1 MKSFMF
7 VRVLN
12 QFFGKFRP
20 VMTLPMVLSVPF
32 VVQTFTAV
40 ALVGYFSYRHGQIA
54 VNNLASQLQD
64 NISDRIDQKL
74 DTYLAIPQQVN
85 KINLQ
90 AIELGMLSLQDFQKT
105 GNYFWHQQQVFNLGY
120 VNFGNPQ
127 GEFIGAGYEKGNVR
141 ISEKRL
147 GKPYTIY
154 AVDSKGNRTNVVET
168 KPQAFPNDAAW
179 YDEAVLKGKLIWS
192 EIYNW
197 QDSPDVMAISSSYP
211 IYNQNK
217 QLLGVIGVDLI
228 LSEISSFLRNIKV
241 SESGRTF
248 IIERNGML
256 VASSVNESP
265 YTIKDGEAKRIAA
278 SQLVNPL
285 AKATIN
291 QLIKSFGNINQIK
304 FATSVNFEI
313 NGKKHFAKVTPW
325 QDKYGL
331 NWLILV
337 VVPESDFMAEIDAS
351 RRKTALL
358 CLLTLVL
365 TSSLGILTAR
375 WIYQPIRRLSNA
387 AKSLA
392 EKAGA
397 ADFDVQK
404 FELNL
409 EAYRI
414 QEMSILAQLFNQMAQ
429 KIYYAFNALEGINS
443 ELENRVNERTAE
455 LKATQNELLALFEAM
470 TELII
475 VLDISGKY
483 LKIVQTQPQFLY
495 KPADELIGRTLHEV
509 FPPSEA
515 DFFLEHVQKSLK
527 EQTSINIEY
536 SLTIANKQTWFS
548 ATISPIDTQSII
560 FVARDITQVKKTEL
574 VLQEALVT
582 AKSASQAK
590 GEFLS
595 KISHELRTP
604 LNIILGFTQVIL
616 RDQNLTEENYINIQT
631 IHRSGNHLLQLIND
645 VLSMSK
651 IEAGQIT
658 LKEKIFRFDNFIQ
671 TIYEMLEYK
680 AKSKGLDLIIEI
692 GEELPQYIQVDEIK
706 LRQILIN
713 LLGNAIKFTEVGRV
727 ILRICG
733 DENSD
738 LDDDNSNQ
746 TNEELLPKNKSELY
760 GLSFEVEDTGIGIS
774 SEEIDNLF
782 TPFIQTKSGRDAMEG
797 TGLGLAISQKFVQA
811 MGGNINI
818 KSTYKE
824 GSIFAFKIPVKLPK
838 IQPQQLLQKEFPE
851 IIGLELNQP
860 KYRILVVDDMIENR
874 DFLRKMLEYIGFE
887 IHTVANGKEAIAAW
901 EKWQPHLICMDMLMP
916 IMDGYAA
923 TRTIKARVAE
933 ISKKHLEINELPP
946 AFPIIIALTAS
957 AFEEERDAIFAA
969 GCDDLIY
976 KPFPETLL
984 LEKISHHLGVRY
996 LYQQHQHQFE
1006 ALQIAMLHVE
1016 LTRDDLQIMSEDWR
1030 FKLAEASKKL
1040 DDTCILELIQEIP
1053 ATETKLITALK
1064 DLVDNFRL
1072 DIILELA
1079 NKF

>member
-1 MKSFMF
+1 MF
-7 VRVLN
+7 VRAIDR
-12 QFFGKFRP
+12 FFDRFKS

-54 VNNLASQLQD
+54 VNNLVSQLQD
-64 NISDRIDQKL
+64 DISDRIYQKL

-85 KINLQ
+85 QINLQ
-90 AIELGMLSLQDFQKT
+90 AIKLGMLSLQDFQKT
-105 GNYFWHQQQVFNLGY
+105 GNYFWYQQQVFNLGY
-120 VNFGNPQ
+120 INFGNSQ
-127 GEFIGAGYEKGNVR
+127 GEFIGAGYEKGCVR

-168 KPQAFPNDAAW
+168 KPKAFPNDAAW
-179 YDEAVLKGKLIWS
+179 YNEAVLKNKQIWS

-211 IYNQNK
+211 VYNQNK

-241 SESGRTF
+241 SESGGTF

-256 VASSVNESP
+256 VASSLNESP
-265 YTIKDGEAKRIAA
+265 YVIEAGEAKRITMN
-278 SQLVNPL
+278 QLANPL
-285 AKATIN
+285 AKATTN
-291 QLIKSFGNINQIK
+291 KLIKDFGSINQIK
-304 FATSVNFEI
+304 FPTSINFEI
-313 NGKKHFAKVTPW
+313 DRKKYFAKVNPW
-325 QDKYGL
+325 EDNYGL

-337 VVPESDFMAEIDAS
+337 VVPESDFMAEIYAS
-351 RRKTALL
+351 KRTTVLL
-358 CLLTLVL
+358 SLLTLVFA
-365 TSSLGILTAR
+365 SSLGVLTAC
-375 WIYQPIRRLSNA
+375 WISQPIMRLSDA

-392 EKAGA
+392 KKAGA
-397 ADFDVQK
+397 ADFDGQVL
-404 FELNL
+404 ELNL
-409 EAYRI
+409 EVYRI

-429 KIYYAFNALEGINS
+429 KIYHAFNALEGINS
-443 ELENRVNERTAE
+443 ELENRVTERTVE
-455 LKATQNELLALFEAM
+455 LKATQNELLALFQAM
-470 TELII
+470 TELIL

-495 KPADELIGRTLHEV
+495 KPADELIGYTLHEV
-509 FPPSEA
+509 FSKSEA

-527 EQTSINIEY
+527 EQTSVSIEY

-548 ATISPIDTQSII
+548 AIISPIDTQSII
-560 FVARDITQVKKTEL
+560 FVARDITQVKQTEL
-574 VLQEALVT
+574 VLQEALVA

-604 LNIILGFTQVIL
+604 LNIILGFTQVML
-616 RDQNLTEENYINIQT
+616 RDQNLTEENYINVQT

-658 LKEKIFRFDNFIQ
+658 LKEKIFSLDNFIK

-680 AKSKGLDLIIEI
+680 AKSKGLDLIIET
-692 GEELPQYIQVDEIK
+692 GENLPQYVQADESK

-727 ILRICG
+727 ILRIYG

-738 LDDDNSNQ
+738 LDDGNTNQ
-746 TNEELLPKNKSELY
+746 TNEELLQQNKLY
-760 GLSFEVEDTGIGIS
+760 FEIEDTGIGIS
-774 SEEIDNLF
+774 AEEIDNLF

-797 TGLGLAISQKFVQA
+797 TGLGLAISQNFVQA
-811 MGGNINI
+811 MGGNINV

-824 GSIFAFKIPVKLPK
+824 GSIFAFKIPVKFPK
-838 IQPQQLLQKEFPE
+838 MQPQQLLKKEFPE

-860 KYRILVVDDMIENR
+860 KYRILVVDDIVENR
-874 DFLRKMLEYIGFE
+874 DFLTKILEYIGFE
-887 IHTVANGKEAIAAW
+887 VRTIANGKEAIAVW
-901 EKWQPHLICMDMLMP
+901 ETWQPHLICMDMLMP
-916 IMDGYAA
+916 IMDGYEA

-933 ISKKHLEINELPP
+933 IRKKHLEINELPP
-946 AFPIIIALTAS
+946 SSDIVIIALTAS

-976 KPFPETLL
+976 KPFPERLL

-996 LYQQHQHQFE
+996 IYQQQQHQFE
-1006 ALQIAMLHVE
+1006 ALQIAMHHLE
-1016 LTRDDLQIMSEDWR
+1016 LTSDDLQIMSEDWR

-1040 DDTCILELIQEIP
+1040 DDICILELIQEIP
-1053 ATETKLITALK
+1053 ATETKLITGLK
-1064 DLVDNFRL
+1064 HLVDNFRL

-1079 NKF
+1079 NKS

>member
-1 MKSFMF
+1 MF
-7 VRVLN
+7 IRAIDR
-12 QFFGKFRP
+12 FFGRFKS

-32 VVQTFTAV
+32 VLQTFTAV

-54 VNNLASQLQD
+54 VNNLVSQLQD
-64 NISDRIDQKL
+64 DISDRIYQKL

-85 KINLQ
+85 QINLQ
-90 AIELGMLSLQDFQKT
+90 AIKLGMLNLQDFQKT

-120 VNFGNPQ
+120 INFGNLQ
-127 GEFIGAGYEKGNVR
+127 GEFIGAGYEKGYVR
-141 ISEKRL
+141 ISEKVV

-154 AVDSKGNRTNVVET
+154 AVDKNGNRTNVVET

-179 YDEAVLKGKLIWS
+179 YDEAVLKGKSIWS

-228 LSEISSFLRNIKV
+228 LSEISIFLRNIKV

-248 IIERNGML
+248 IIERNEML

-278 SQLVNPL
+278 SQLGNPL

-304 FATSVNFEI
+304 FTTSVNFEI

-331 NWLILV
+331 DWLILV
-337 VVPESDFMAEIDAS
+337 VVPESDFMAEINAS
-351 RRKTALL
+351 KQKTALL

-375 WIYQPIRRLSNA
+375 WIAQPIRRLSYA

-392 EKAGA
+392 KKAGT
-397 ADFDVQK
+397 ADFDGQVL
-404 FELNL
+404 ELNL
-409 EAYRI
+409 EVYRI
-414 QEMSILAQLFNQMAQ
+414 QEMSTLAQLFNQMAQ
-429 KIYYAFNALEGINS
+429 KIYHTFNALEGINS
-443 ELENRVNERTAE
+443 ELENRVTERTVE
-455 LKATQNELLALFEAM
+455 LKATQNELLALFQAM

-475 VLDISGKY
+475 VLDRSGKY
-483 LKIVQTQPQFLY
+483 LKVVQTQPQFLY
-495 KPADELIGRTLHEV
+495 KPADELIGHSLHEV
-509 FPPSEA
+509 FSKSEA
-515 DFFLEHVQKSLK
+515 DFFLEHVQNSLK

-536 SLTIANKQTWFS
+536 SLIIADKQTWFS
-548 ATISPIDTQSII
+548 ATISPIDTQSVI
-560 FVARDITQVKKTEL
+560 FVARDITQAKHTEL
-574 VLQEALVT
+574 VLQEALVA

-616 RDQNLTEENYINIQT
+616 RDKNLTEENYLNVQT

-651 IEAGQIT
+651 IESGQIT
-658 LKEKIFRFDNFIQ
+658 LKEKIFNLDNFIKI
-671 TIYEMLEYK
+671 IYEMLEYK
-680 AKSKGLDLIIEI
+680 AKSKGLDLIIET
-692 GEELPQYIQVDEIK
+692 GEILPQYIQADESK

-713 LLGNAIKFTEVGRV
+713 LLGNAIKFTENGRI

-733 DENSD
+733 NYYSQLNDGNT
-738 LDDDNSNQ
+738 NQ
-746 TNEELLPKNKSELY
+746 TNEELLPKDKSQLC
-760 GLSFEVEDTGIGIS
+760 GLSFEIEDTGIGIS
-774 SEEIDNLF
+774 AEEIDNLF

-797 TGLGLAISQKFVQA
+797 TGLGLAISQNFVQA
-811 MGGNINI
+811 MGGNINV
-818 KSTYKE
+818 KSTYKQ
-824 GSIFAFKIPVKLPK
+824 GSIFSFKIPVKFPK
-838 IQPQQLLQKEFPE
+838 IQPQQLLQKEIPE

-860 KYRILVVDDMIENR
+860 KYRILVVDDIIENR
-874 DFLRKMLEYIGFE
+874 DFLTKMLEYIGLDV
-887 IHTVANGKEAIAAW
+887 HTVTNGKEAIEAW

-916 IMDGYAA
+916 IMDGYEA
-923 TRTIKARVAE
+923 TKTIKAREQE
-933 ISKKHLEINELPP
+933 IREKKLESNELS
-946 AFPIIIALTAS
+946 ASSAIIIIALTAS

-976 KPFPETLL
+976 KPFPERLL

-996 LYQQHQHQFE
+996 IYQQQQHQFE
-1006 ALQIAMLHVE
+1006 VLEMAVHHVE
-1016 LTRDDLQIMSEDWR
+1016 LTSDELQIMSEDWR
-1030 FKLAEASKKL
+1030 FRLAEASKAL
-1040 DDTCILELIQEIP
+1040 NDICILELIQEIP
-1053 ATETKLITALK
+1053 ATETKLIAGLK

-1072 DIILELA
+1072 DIILELV